1 VTEIVPARIEEYAL
15 AHSSPPADYL
25 RAVEEATRAE
35 TTAAGMMVGPLE
47 GRFLEMLVH
56 ALGARRVLEVGTFT
70 GYSSLSMA
78 AGLAP
83 GGRIVTLEVDP
94 RHAALARRN
103 IAASPYA
110 EAIEVV
116 EGPALDA
123 LDALEGPF
131 DFVFLDADKG
141 GYVAYYEATLPML
154 APRGLLAADNTLWSG
169 RVLDERDED
178 EDTLAI
184 RRFND
189 HVAADP
195 RVVCVQLPIRDGV
208 TLVRRR
214 P

>member
-1 VTEIVPARIEEYAL
+1 MTEIVPAAIEAYAL
-15 AHSSPPADYL
+15 AHSSPPPAYL
-25 RAVEEATRAE
+25 QAVEEATRAE
-35 TTAAGMMVGPLE
+35 SPASGMMVGPLE
-47 GRFLEMLVH
+47 GRLLEMLVH

-70 GYSSLSMA
+70 GYSALSMA

-83 GGRIVTLEVDP
+83 GGRIVTLELDP

-103 IAASPYA
+103 IEASPYA

-123 LDALEGPF
+123 LAALEGPF

-169 RVLDERDED
+169 RVLDEGDED

-184 RRFND
+184 RRFNE
-189 HVAADP
+189 HVAGDP
-195 RVVCVQLPIRDGV
+195 RVVCVQLPVRDGL

-214 P
+214 A